1 VSDEEVRRVSE
12 ALDAVERI
20 PDREERVRA
29 MSQTMA
35 AQVQRNKAWQKERR
49 ALVLELQAAG
59 ESVRK
64 IAARVGTSPSTVQDI
79 LRGYSGSGTHRPRAT
94 PPVSE

>member
-1 VSDEEVRRVSE
+1 MSEEEVRLVSE

-20 PDREERVRA
+20 EDREERVRA

-35 AQVQRNKAWQKERR
+35 AQVARNRKWVKERR
-49 ALVLELQAAG
+49 ALVLELREAEVSIRQ
-59 ESVRK
+59 

-79 LRGYSGSGTHRPRAT
+79 LRGYSGSGTHRPRKTA
-94 PPVSE
+94 E